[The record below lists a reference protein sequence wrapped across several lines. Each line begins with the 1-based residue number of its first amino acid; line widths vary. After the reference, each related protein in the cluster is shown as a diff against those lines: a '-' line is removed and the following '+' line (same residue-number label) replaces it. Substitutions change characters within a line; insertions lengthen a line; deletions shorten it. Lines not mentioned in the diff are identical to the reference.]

1 MPYAKARDGTML
13 YYKDWGRGD
22 PVVLLHGWP
31 LTGDSFDDAA
41 LRLVEAGKRCIIPD
55 RRGFG
60 RSDQPWDGH
69 DYDTYADDVAAV
81 LEDAGVQEAVSLV
94 GFSMGGGEVARFLTK
109 QGKNRV
115 KKAVLISSVV
125 PYMLQT
131 DDNPDG
137 VPQSTFDQM
146 TEGMTK
152 DREHFFKS
160 FFKDFFGTGFI
171 SQPVSDEVEMNA
183 WRQTMMAGL
192 RPTLAAAQAF
202 ATTDF
207 RPDIKSFD
215 GVPTLIIHGTSDKTV
230 PIDATGRV
238 MAKQVPGAKLIEY
251 DGSAHGV
258 FATDKER
265 LCDDLVAFLT
275 GDAGR
280 IDQQSEQRQEEAA
293 Y

>member
-1 MPYAKARDGTML
+1 MPYAKARDGCML

-31 LTGDSFDDAA
+31 LTADTWDDAA
-41 LRLVEAGKRCIIPD
+41 VALVEAGHRCIMPD

-81 LEDAGVQEAVSLV
+81 LGEAGVEEPVALV

-109 QGKNRV
+109 QGKRRV
-115 KKAVLISSVV
+115 SKVVLVSSVV
-125 PYMLQT
+125 PYMLQS
-131 DDNPDG
+131 DENPEG
-137 VPQSTFDQM
+137 VPQSTFATMAQSM
-146 TEGMTK
+146 KE
-152 DREHFFKS
+152 DREHFFKG
-160 FFKDFFGTGFI
+160 FFKDFFGTGVI
-171 SQPVSDEVEMNA
+171 SRPVSDEVEMNA

-207 RPDIKSFD
+207 RPDIKSFE
-215 GVPTLIIHGTSDKTV
+215 GIPTLIIHGTSDKTV

-238 MAKQVPGAKLIEY
+238 MAREVPHAKLIEY
-251 DGSAHGV
+251 EGSAHGL

-265 LCDDLVAFLT
+265 LIDDLADFL
-275 GDAGR
+275 GDGGETRSA
-280 IDQQSEQRQEEAA
+280 IPLAEATV
-293 Y
+293 

>member
-1 MPYAKARDGTML
+1 MPYAKARDATML

-31 LTGDSFDDAA
+31 LSSDTWDDAA
-41 LRLVEAGKRCIIPD
+41 LRLVEAGHRCIMPD

-60 RSDQPWDGH
+60 RSDQPWVGH

-81 LEDAGVQEAVSLV
+81 LEDAGIREPVTLV

-109 QGKNRV
+109 QGKSRV
-115 KKAVLISSVV
+115 KKAVLVSSVV
-125 PYMLQT
+125 PFMAQT

-137 VPQSTFDQM
+137 VPQSVFDQM
-146 TEGMTK
+146 TEDMTE
-152 DREHFFKS
+152 DRAHFFKG
-160 FFKDFFGTGFI
+160 FFNDFFGTGVI
-171 SQPVSDEVEMNA
+171 SQPVSDEVEMDA
-183 WRQTMMAGL
+183 WRQSMMAGL
-192 RPTLAAAQAF
+192 RPTLAAAHAF

-207 RPDIKSFD
+207 RPDIPSFN

-238 MAKQVPGAKLIEY
+238 MAKKVPGSKLIEY
-251 DGSAHGV
+251 DGSAHGL
-258 FATDKER
+258 FATDKQR
-265 LCDDLVAFLT
+265 LCDDLVAFL
-275 GDAGR
+275 GDGR
-280 IDQQSEQRQEEAA
+280 LRGNEREKQRQEEPA